1 MAEVLFGID
10 FGACNLKCVRVGKK
24 KISPVRLNVKDD
36 GSYHTPNAIFYAKN
50 KDGSLEKI
58 IGQAA
63 FNRGVDDSKNFL
75 IGLKRKL
82 EQKDWKQF
90 IPTLDREVFAPE
102 VVEDIFKKIYDKA
115 TKNLSEGDE
124 ARAAVTVPV
133 IFTKN
138 QRQFIRDAAKKA
150 GFKVDKVINEA
161 FACIFA
167 AENLSDS
174 LNVVFDFGGSTL
186 DVSIIKIVGNE
197 VQELA
202 AAGIHLGGLDIDR
215 DILEKIL
222 RPKFAEI
229 LDAKWSYENKFDLQ
243 MDFVRRFKES
253 LYNEEIEDKICAEE
267 VLGAEGFDKIF
278 LSRAEVDELLER
290 EGYREKIFALL
301 DNLFED
307 LLQGDDCFDKSDVT
321 KVWAV
326 GGSLHIPFFRALL
339 EDYFGAELFDAQD
352 YDFEDVDDF
361 VSGLE
366 DKYLVVAGGAA
377 NFLLQRETVTAT
389 NAIPYR
395 ICWSVGKNLRRGL
408 EKNMPAGFETLYL
421 PLDLADLERD
431 GWKIDLYQTFSDEA
445 TFDEAAY
452 LGTINLDSTRYDKK
466 ENPSLRLKMLHDGRL
481 RLRISERRVLDDE
494 IDNALVEQHFLNLE
508 D

>member
-1 MAEVLFGID
+1 MAEVLFGLD
-10 FGACNLKCVRVGKK
+10 FGACNLKCVRVRNKK
-24 KISPVRLNVKDD
+24 LSPIRLNVQDD
-36 GSYHTPNAIFYAKN
+36 GSCHTPNAIFYAKN

-63 FNRGVDDSKNFL
+63 FNRGVVDTKNFL

-115 TKNLSEGDE
+115 TKNLSDGDE
-124 ARAAVTVPV
+124 AHAAVTVPI

-138 QRQFIRDAAKKA
+138 QQQFIRAAAKKA

-167 AENLSDS
+167 AESLSDS

-186 DVSIIKIVGNE
+186 DVSIIKIVGDE

-202 AAGIHLGGLDIDR
+202 AAGIRLGGLDIDR

-229 LDAKWSYENKFDLQ
+229 LDAKWTYEDNFDFQ
-243 MDFVRRFKES
+243 MDFVRRLKES
-253 LYNEEIEDKICAEE
+253 LYNEEVADEVCAEDIFS
-267 VLGAEGFDKIF
+267 AASFDKII
-278 LSRAEVDELLER
+278 LSRAQVDELLER

-301 DNLFED
+301 DNLFDD
-307 LLQGDDCFDKSDVT
+307 LAQSDDCFDKSDVT

-339 EDYFGAELFDAQD
+339 EKYFGAELFDAED

-361 VSGLE
+361 VDGLE

-377 NFLLQRETVTAT
+377 NYLQKRETVIAT

-395 ICWSVGKNLRRGL
+395 ICWSIGKNLQRGL
-408 EKNMPAGFETLYL
+408 EKNMPAGFETLSL
-421 PLDLADLERD
+421 PLDLADLEEA
-431 GWKIDLYQTFSDEA
+431 GWKIDLYQTFSDEP

-452 LGTINLDSTRYDKK
+452 LGTIELDSTRYDKK

-481 RLRISERRVLDDE
+481 RLRVSERRVLDDE